1 MAPPNLTY
9 LRKLLGDA
17 WVDAEVF
24 GEKPS
29 HWLGLWQKKDPANV
43 WVPYAESLVHSVLSI
58 KKISADAAVLT
69 NKLKS
74 PDIVSTL
81 AEMESAVFLAEQGF
95 TVTVEPI
102 APLKG
107 PDLRADWQGVPYFV
121 EIRTIGRSEYE
132 ERRNSVTNEI
142 FSKLNSTPSS
152 YSLRLTVSDEYEPGS
167 LKLRDAIAAILTS
180 LEVLKDRGAK
190 SGRLHFAGKGD
201 AVLELPGVTLNPEHF
216 SIIQRS
222 DFTVE
227 FAHLGKELAGTPAT
241 YFEPIKNPPEPVKD
255 HGRLKGLLQ
264 KKRKQLPS
272 AARGIILFDV
282 SELFMLS
289 EFSIERALYGD
300 AIVEFPR
307 VKSPGQAVGQENW
320 RRSRNGFLLHT
331 SRVSAVVFQRR
342 ELKDGSL
349 KITRK
354 VYPTNRADADT
365 IRLKLAEL
373 ERFGDLGDHEHLS
386 AENAPSDATSETEIR

>member
-1 MAPPNLTY
+1 MAAPNLTY

-29 HWLGLWQKKDPANV
+29 HWLGLWQKKDSANA
-43 WVPYAESLVHSVLSI
+43 WVPYTESLVEGVLSS
-58 KKISADAAVLT
+58 KQISFDAGVLA

-81 AEMESAVFLAEQGF
+81 AEMESGVFLAQQGF
-95 TVTVEPI
+95 TVTLEPT

-107 PDLRADWQGVPYFV
+107 PDLRADWEGIPYFV

-152 YSLRLTVSDEYEPGS
+152 YRVRLTVSDEYERGS
-167 LKLRDAIAAILTS
+167 VKLKDAIEAILTS
-180 LEVLKDRGAK
+180 LDILKDRGAK
-190 SGRLHFAGKGD
+190 SARLHFAGKGD
-201 AVLELPGVTLNPEHF
+201 AVLELPGGNLDDKHH
-216 SIIQRS
+216 SIMQRA

-227 FAHLGKELAGTPAT
+227 FEHLGKELAGTPAS
-241 YFEPIKNPPEPVKD
+241 YFEPIKHPPEPVKD
-255 HGRLKGLLQ
+255 HERLKRILQ
-264 KKRKQLPS
+264 NKRKQLPS
-272 AARGIILFDV
+272 GARGIILFDV

-300 AIVEFPR
+300 TLVEFPR
-307 VKSPGQAVGQENW
+307 VNSPGEAVGQENW
-320 RRSRNGFLLHT
+320 RRSRNGFLLQT

-342 ELKDGSL
+342 EFIEGSSE
-349 KITRK
+349 IARQ

-365 IRLKLAEL
+365 IRLNLAEL
-373 ERFGDLGDHEHLS
+373 KRFGDLGDHAHLS
-386 AENAPSDATSETEIR
+386 AENAP

>member
-1 MAPPNLTY
+1 MAAPNLTY
-9 LRKLLGDA
+9 LRKLLGDT

-24 GEKPS
+24 GEKPL
-29 HWLGLWQKKDPANV
+29 HWLGLWQKKDPANG
-43 WVPYAESLVHSVLSI
+43 WVPYTESLVQTVLSS
-58 KKISADAAVLT
+58 KQISFDAAVLT

-74 PDIVSTL
+74 ADVISTL
-81 AEMESAVFLAEQGF
+81 AEMESAVFLAQQGF
-95 TVTVEPI
+95 TVTFEPT

-142 FSKLNSTPSS
+142 FSKLNCTPSS
-152 YSLRLTVSDEYEPGS
+152 YRVRLTVSDEYEPGS

-180 LEVLKDRGAK
+180 LDVLKDRGAK
-190 SGRLHFAGKGD
+190 SARLHFAGKGD
-201 AVLELPGVTLNPEHF
+201 AVLVLPGATLGNKHH
-216 SIIQRS
+216 SIIQRAN
-222 DFTVE
+222 FAVE
-227 FAHLGKELAGTPAT
+227 FEHLGKELAGTPAS

-255 HGRLKGLLQ
+255 HERLKRILQ
-264 KKRKQLPS
+264 NKRKQLPS
-272 AARGIILFDV
+272 GERGILLFDV

-300 AIVEFPR
+300 MLVEFPR
-307 VKSPGQAVGQENW
+307 VNSPGEAVGQQNW
-320 RRSRNGFLLHT
+320 RRRRNGFLLQT

-342 ELKDGSL
+342 ELKHGSF
-349 KITRK
+349 KIARQ

-365 IRLKLAEL
+365 IRLNLSEL
-373 ERFGDLGDHEHLS
+373 KRFGDLGDREHLS
-386 AENAPSDATSETEIR
+386 AENAP

>member
-1 MAPPNLTY
+1 MTAPNLTY

-17 WVDAEVF
+17 WVDGEVF
-24 GEKPS
+24 GATPS
-29 HWLGLWQKKDPANV
+29 HWLGLWQKRDSANA
-43 WVPYAESLVHSVLSI
+43 WVPYTEGLVQAVLSN
-58 KKISADAAVLT
+58 KQISFDASVLT

-81 AEMESAVFLAEQGF
+81 AEMETAVFLAEQRF
-95 TVTVEPI
+95 TVTFEPT
-102 APLKG
+102 APSKG
-107 PDLRADWQGVPYFV
+107 PDLRADWEGIPYFV
-121 EIRTIGRSEYE
+121 EIRTVGRSEYE

-152 YSLRLTVSDEYEPGS
+152 YSVRLTVSDEYEPGS
-167 LKLRDAIAAILTS
+167 VKLKDAIAAILTS
-180 LEVLKDRGAK
+180 LKVLKDRGAR
-190 SGRLHFAGKGD
+190 SARLHFAGKGD
-201 AVLELPGVTLNPEHF
+201 AVLELPGGSVDDKHH
-216 SIIQRS
+216 SIMQRA
-222 DFTVE
+222 DFTVVFE
-227 FAHLGKELAGTPAT
+227 HLGKELARTPAT
-241 YFEPIKNPPEPVKD
+241 YFEPVKHPPEPVK
-255 HGRLKGLLQ
+255 HHERLKRILQ
-264 KKRKQLPS
+264 NKRKQLPS

-300 AIVEFPR
+300 MLVEFSR
-307 VKSPGQAVGQENW
+307 VNSPGEAVGQENW

-342 ELKDGSL
+342 ELKDGSF
-349 KITRK
+349 KIARQ

-373 ERFGDLGDHEHLS
+373 KRFGDLGDHEHLS
-386 AENAPSDATSETEIR
+386 AENAP